1 MLLLSGLLWDYGLEM
16 LRGGYRKLVVAMAL
30 LVVVLSLVIVTGLSE
45 GSGLSALDPLVRIQQ
60 RICTATLN
68 ATHERYGQMGRQ
80 FG

>member
-45 GSGLSALDPLVRIQQ
+45 GSGLSALDPGSH
-60 RICTATLN
+60 TATNLYSDPQCCSR
-68 ATHERYGQMGRQ
+68 AIWSDGETI
-80 FG
+80 